1 MIGCLWAAMALSP
14 DGSPPLHVADVLN
27 EVVLRGK
34 ARQDIVF
41 PPEDRIEFC
50 DRLAEGVRR

>member
-1 MIGCLWAAMALSP
+1 MALSP